1 MDCILAVDVG
11 TQSLKVG
18 VLDQSL
24 TVLERQ
30 AVSVATS
37 VKHGDWVEMDAEELW
52 AALVTA
58 CNGLKMKDRVVGMVF
73 STLCPSLVPI
83 SAEGKPL
90 YSIILHQDRR
100 SGEQARWALE
110 QVGEETFMEING
122 NLPVPGGISLTSLL
136 WIRDNLPKIYNRDD
150 VCFGHVVTFFL
161 KRLCGEAVIDPSN
174 ASFTGLYDT
183 VGYGDWHER
192 LYRPLDIDPAKLPR
206 VQFSNTVVGE
216 LDKKAAEE
224 LGLLAGL
231 PLVTGANDTTC
242 AAIGAEVTKSG
253 EMMNTSGTVDILVLC
268 LEEPIVSRKHL
279 LRTHAYPGKWL
290 AMRTVGAGGGS
301 LEWFRKNFCRE
312 LSKEEFYT
320 SYLTQVLT
328 ECLEPRAVFQ
338 PFLSGDRHSIKR
350 KMASFDWLSLDTS
363 REEMLLALLHGIV
376 SFQFE
381 ALAHWE
387 KHVSLSS
394 KIYHVGGGARS
405 AYTGF
410 KQKMLQD
417 YKIKQLGETTLTG
430 AATLAFEVLGIE
442 MSEKVL
448 KK

>member
-18 VLDQSL
+18 IVDSSL
-24 TVLERQ
+24 TVVERL

-52 AALVTA
+52 SALITA
-58 CNGLKMKDRVVGMVF
+58 CNGLRRKERIGGIVF

-83 SAEGKPL
+83 SSEGKPL
-90 YSIILHQDRR
+90 HSIILHQDRR
-100 SGEQARWALE
+100 SGKQASWALD
-110 QVGEETFMEING
+110 QVGEETFRNING

-136 WIRDNLPKIYNRDD
+136 WIRDNVPKIYNRDD
-150 VCFGHVVTFFL
+150 VCFGHAVTFFI

-183 VGYGDWHER
+183 VGYGDWHEK
-192 LYRPLDIDPAKLPR
+192 LYSPLGIDPSKLPR
-206 VQFSNTVVGE
+206 IQFSNTVVGE
-216 LDKKAAEE
+216 LDKKVASQ
-224 LGLLAGL
+224 LGLSTGL
-231 PLVTGANDTTC
+231 PIVTGANDTTC
-242 AAIGAEVTKSG
+242 AAIGATVTKAG

-268 LEEPIVSRKHL
+268 LDEPLVSSMHL

-301 LEWFRKNFCRE
+301 LEWFRKNFCKE
-312 LSKEEFYT
+312 LRKEVFYT
-320 SYLTQVLT
+320 SYLTKVLT
-328 ECLEPRAVFQ
+328 ERPEPRAVFH
-338 PFLSGDRHSIKR
+338 PFLSGDRHSIQR
-350 KMASFDWLSLDTS
+350 KMASFDRLSLDTS

-376 SFQFE
+376 SFQFD
-381 ALAHWE
+381 ALVQWE
-387 KHVSLSS
+387 KHVSLNST
-394 KIYHVGGGARS
+394 IYHVGGGARS

-410 KQKMLQD
+410 KQKMLQN

-430 AATLAFEVLGIE
+430 AATLAFEVLGMK
-442 MSEKVL
+442 MSERG
-448 KK
+448 

>member
-1 MDCILAVDVG
+1 MDCILAIDVG
-11 TQSLKVG
+11 TQSLKAGIV
-18 VLDQSL
+18 DSSL
-24 TVLERQ
+24 NVLERQ
-30 AVSVATS
+30 QVTVATS
-37 VKHGDWVEMDAEELW
+37 VKHGDWVEMDPEELW
-52 AALVTA
+52 SALVTA
-58 CNGLKMKDRVVGMVF
+58 CSGLKLKDRAAGMVF

-83 SAEGKPL
+83 SADGKPL
-90 YSIILHQDRR
+90 YSIILHLDRR
-100 SGEQARWALE
+100 SGKQASWALE
-110 QVGEETFMEING
+110 QVGEATFMSING

-136 WIRDNLPKIYNRDD
+136 WIRENLPEIYNRPG
-150 VCFGHVVTFFL
+150 VCFGHAVTFFM

-192 LYRPLDIDPAKLPR
+192 LYSPLGIAVEKLPR
-206 VQFSNTVVGE
+206 IQFSNTVVGE
-216 LDKKAAEE
+216 LGNKPAGE
-224 LGLLAGL
+224 LRLKAGL
-231 PLVTGANDTTC
+231 PIVTGANDTTC
-242 AAIGAEVTKSG
+242 AAIGASVTKPG

-268 LEEPIVSRKHL
+268 LDEPIVSNRHL

-301 LEWFRKNFCRE
+301 LEWFRNNFCKE

-320 SYLTQVLT
+320 TYLTRVLT
-328 ECLEPRAVFQ
+328 EHPEPRATFH
-338 PFLSGDRHSIKR
+338 PFLSGDRHSIGR
-350 KMASFDWLSLDTS
+350 KMASFVGLNLETS

-381 ALAHWE
+381 VLDHWE

-394 KIYHVGGGARS
+394 RIYHVGGGARS

-410 KQKMLQD
+410 KQRMLKD

-442 MSEKVL
+442 MEGGRD
-448 KK
+448 